1 MGGGDFT
8 KKQMLLTILE
18 SAVLRAAHLYDGL
31 DCPLCPGN
39 GLCRKPPLPLVQVR
53 QLQQL
58 HTKHAT
64 LLTGYRT
71 LAGLRHERGWHHT
84 EVCDCYF

>member
-18 SAVLRAAHLYDGL
+18 FAVLWAAHLCDGL

-39 GLCRKPPLPLVQVR
+39 VLCWKLSLPFVQVR

-71 LAGLRHERGWHHT
+71 LAGL
-84 EVCDCYF
+84 